1 MKRVWRLRA
10 RGSLSRQWAA
20 YNPADSSK
28 LLADVEYSEKLAAA
42 ELAEYFAA
50 CNSFGSSVLIQAE
63 IANSNEAQRQ
73 SSDAA
78 WAFELLS
85 VRDAAAAAY
94 APSGVASPA

>member
-10 RGSLSRQWAA
+10 MGSLSRQWAA

-28 LLADVEYSEKLAAA
+28 FLAEAEYWERLAAA

-50 CNSFGSSVLIQAE
+50 CNSCGTTVSIQAE
-63 IANSNEAQRQ
+63 VANSNEAQRQ

-78 WAFELLS
+78 
-85 VRDAAAAAY
+85 
-94 APSGVASPA
+94 